1 MRHSAY
7 IGDGHVCAPLSLAPP
22 GYCPFFGLFD
32 TEWTQ
37 QRLFKREQLNSA
49 IGARVEERY
58 DLSLL
63 THVKTIVK
71 QVEPKTTLLFTIEVS
86 AKYRGTQEIYSAQ
99 VIACNGEKLYH
110 AAEALSI
117 SEAVEKI
124 VQQMKLQEK
133 HSGSFK

>member
-1 MRHSAY
+1 MY
-7 IGDGHVCAPLSLAPP
+7 TLLLSLPPP
-22 GYCPFFGLFD
+22 GYRLFFGLFD
-32 TEWTQ
+32 TDWSQ
-37 QRLFKREQLNSA
+37 QQLFKREQLNFA

-58 DLSLL
+58 DLSHLL
-63 THVKTIVK
+63 THVKAIVK
-71 QVEPKTTLLFTIEVS
+71 QVEPKATLLFTIEVS